1 MRANGVQSFRNNSLH
16 PLRKRGARVGA
27 GPATR
32 APRDDALARRCAQR
46 GARAS
51 RPRPPRHDGARASKR
66 DRRQESHRV
75 LSQVLT
81 ISVSDPKKES
91 EGINSYIS
99 YKVNTQTNL
108 PEFQYGQFSVI
119 RRYSD
124 FVWLHDMLQKDVPGS
139 IVPPLPEKAV
149 VGRFSAD
156 FVESRR
162 RLLEKFC
169 VRLAAHEELSDSKYF
184 KLFLQADDAG
194 LSVAKAEQKLAEKA
208 ETKKNARPGGGSF
221 ANMSAW
227 FEDTVNSVS
236 LSMAANAEA
245 KEKSPADEKIE
256 EVKAYI
262 HSLEVQM
269 GNVAKHTSGL
279 MNRNREL
286 STGLFEF
293 GLAFTLLGQT
303 ETDPLSTALTK
314 LGHTADQLSLLVTEQ
329 TAKETCNFE
338 EPMYDY
344 IRVLGAV
351 KLALGA
357 RAKHKHAL
365 AIAVADLEQKKALS
379 AKLAGQPG
387 KEDKAA
393 LAEHA
398 IDKAAGDVQAARDAF
413 EQVSARVIREMERF
427 KREKAA
433 DMRKVVLDYTTM
445 QIEYNKRVEQQ
456 WEALLP
462 ELDAIPDGPDA
473 YEYNSP
479 PPLPPP
485 PVPPP
490 NPPPVPAHDDSPDL
504 VGV

>member
-1 MRANGVQSFRNNSLH
+1 MSSGMRSSEHRL
-16 PLRKRGARVGA
+16 
-27 GPATR
+27 GP
-32 APRDDALARRCAQR
+32 Q
-46 GARAS
+46 
-51 RPRPPRHDGARASKR
+51 
-66 DRRQESHRV
+66 
-75 LSQVLT
+75 
-81 ISVSDPKKES
+81 KES

-227 FEDTVNSVS
+227 FEDTVNS
-236 LSMAANAEA
+236 A
-245 KEKSPADEKIE
+245 
-256 EVKAYI
+256 
-262 HSLEVQM
+262 
-269 GNVAKHTSGL
+269 
-279 MNRNREL
+279 
-286 STGLFEF
+286 
-293 GLAFTLLGQT
+293 

-456 WEALLP
+456 WAPP
-462 ELDAIPDGPDA
+462 ELDAIPTGPTR
-473 YEYNSP
+473 EYNSP

>member
-1 MRANGVQSFRNNSLH
+1 MMNSQYASGGE
-16 PLRKRGARVGA
+16 RGG
-27 GPATR
+27 
-32 APRDDALARRCAQR
+32 
-46 GARAS
+46 
-51 RPRPPRHDGARASKR
+51 
-66 DRRQESHRV
+66 DRT
-75 LSQVLT
+75 LT
-81 ISVSDPKKES
+81 ITVSDPKKES

-99 YKVNTQTNL
+99 YKVNTITNL

-124 FVWLHDMLQKDVPGS
+124 FVWLSEMLQKDVPGS

-149 VGRFSAD
+149 VGRFSAE

-208 ETKKNARPGGGSF
+208 EGKKGGGVSGGRGSSF
-221 ANMSAW
+221 AAMSSW
-227 FEDTVNSVS
+227 FEESVHSIS
-236 LSMAANAEA
+236 LTMAANAEA

-462 ELDAIPDGPDA
+462 ELDAIPDGRGP
-473 YEYNSP
+473 
-479 PPLPPP
+479 
-485 PVPPP
+485 
-490 NPPPVPAHDDSPDL
+490 
-504 VGV
+504 

>member
-1 MRANGVQSFRNNSLH
+1 MMSSGMRSSEH
-16 PLRKRGARVGA
+16 
-27 GPATR
+27 
-32 APRDDALARRCAQR
+32 
-46 GARAS
+46 
-51 RPRPPRHDGARASKR
+51 
-66 DRRQESHRV
+66 
-75 LSQVLT
+75 VLT

-99 YKVNTQTNL
+99 YK
-108 PEFQYGQFSVI
+108 
-119 RRYSD
+119 
-124 FVWLHDMLQKDVPGS
+124 KDVPGS

-365 AIAVADLEQKKALS
+365 AIAVS
-379 AKLAGQPG
+379 
-387 KEDKAA
+387 
-393 LAEHA
+393 
-398 IDKAAGDVQAARDAF
+398 
-413 EQVSARVIREMERF
+413 RVIREMERF